1 MMQERSIAIR
11 QVLVIVLLLNIFV
24 AAIKG
29 ILGYATNVISLIA
42 DSFHSVID
50 SASNIIGLVG
60 ITIASRPI
68 DETHPYGHE
77 KFESLASLFIGVFI
91 FLTVIEILSTVIS
104 RIFNPVIPQ
113 VDVITIIFVLLT
125 MCVNIFVTKYERK
138 MGERLKSDILIA
150 DAAHTFSDLFAT
162 SIVLINLILVAFGL
176 YFLDSIIAIIICAF
190 IVNVGVKVI
199 KENAMVLTD
208 SSPINIGVIKQII
221 LEIPEVKE
229 CHKIRARGTEKAFFI
244 DCHILVDPKLSI
256 IESHEISTRVE
267 RLLKKRLPG
276 LKDVVIHIE
285 PYIDSERLE

>member
-1 MMQERSIAIR
+1 MQERSIAIR

-138 MGERLKSDILIA
+138 MGEQL
-150 DAAHTFSDLFAT
+150 
-162 SIVLINLILVAFGL
+162 
-176 YFLDSIIAIIICAF
+176 
-190 IVNVGVKVI
+190 KVI
-199 KENAMVLTD
+199 FSLLML
-208 SSPINIGVIKQII
+208 
-221 LEIPEVKE
+221 
-229 CHKIRARGTEKAFFI
+229 
-244 DCHILVDPKLSI
+244 HILLVIFLQHLSF
-256 IESHEISTRVE
+256 
-267 RLLKKRLPG
+267 
-276 LKDVVIHIE
+276 
-285 PYIDSERLE
+285 